1 MDVSDDVSVLSLG
14 DDSDG
19 TNVLLTVARWHCATV
34 SDSLRTAFSA
44 ADLVA
49 MASTCKSLC
58 SLSEAWPQYWAHL
71 SLSACPRFLEEST
84 AAAARFRGVKSL
96 DLQFCNALR
105 DAHLVREALP
115 PALCRLNLDA
125 CHAVTDKGIKSFAD
139 ACGKHTAA
147 LSLYWNMR
155 ITDSAALS
163 IALRCGPTL
172 TSLCLSGCQHI
183 TSTGVLSLASRCR
196 NLVTLDL
203 TRMPRVDDTALAAII
218 QVNTGLCELR
228 LFASSQ
234 YSDAP
239 LLTLAAGC
247 SNLRHLDCTGLR
259 RLTDAAVCAI
269 ASKCHE
275 LRTLLLSWVVELT
288 DKAVIALS
296 QGCPVLETLSLHGI
310 KGVSDVGLAALA
322 QHLSETITAL
332 DVRGCILLQDGDFW
346 AEGLRAAFPKLQ
358 SMIIHKG

>member
-1 MDVSDDVSVLSLG
+1 MDVSDDVSMLSLG
-14 DDSDG
+14 DDGDG
-19 TNVLLTVARWHCATV
+19 TNVLLMMARWHCT
-34 SDSLRTAFSA
+34 TAGEALCTPLSA

-49 MASTCKSLC
+49 LASTCKSLC
-58 SLSEAWPQYWAHL
+58 SFSKAWPQYWAHL
-71 SLSACPRFLEEST
+71 SLSACPRFLEEGT

-105 DAHLVREALP
+105 DTHLVREALP

-125 CHAVTDKGIKSFAD
+125 CHAVTDKGVKSFAD
-139 ACGKHTAA
+139 ACGKHIAA
-147 LSLYWNMR
+147 LSLYWNTR

-196 NLVTLDL
+196 NLVMLDL
-203 TRMPRVDDTALAAII
+203 TRMPRVDDTALGAII
-218 QVNTGLCELR
+218 QANAGLCELY

-239 LLTLAAGC
+239 LLTLAARC

-259 RLTDAAVCAI
+259 RLTDTAICAI
-269 ASKCHE
+269 ASNCRE
-275 LRTLLLSWVVELT
+275 LRTLILSWVVELT
-288 DKAVIALS
+288 DRAVIALS
-296 QGCPVLETLSLHGI
+296 QGCPLLATLSLHGI

-322 QHLSETITAL
+322 QHLSKTMAAL
-332 DVRGCILLQDGDFW
+332 DVRGCILLQDGDYW

-358 SMIIHKG
+358 STIIHKG